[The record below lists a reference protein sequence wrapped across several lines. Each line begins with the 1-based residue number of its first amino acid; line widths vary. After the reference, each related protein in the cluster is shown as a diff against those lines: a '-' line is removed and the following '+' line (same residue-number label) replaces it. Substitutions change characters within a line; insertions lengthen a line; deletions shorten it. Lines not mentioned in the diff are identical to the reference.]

1 MSYQSA
7 REVFEDLENRFDSDA
22 AEALEAVFQ
31 FHVTDSSGEDP
42 AKWVVHIDNG
52 SVNVWEGEHDE
63 PTVTL
68 SLTEDTW
75 VDLGKGEKGA
85 ISAFMSG
92 EIKASGNVML
102 AQKLGPVFGFSL

>member
-22 AEALEAVFQ
+22 AESLEAVFQ
-31 FHVTDSSGEDP
+31 FDISDSSGGDP
-42 AKWVVHIDNG
+42 AKWVVHVDNG
-52 SVNVWEGEHDE
+52 TCKVWQGEHEE
-63 PTVTL
+63 PTVNL
-68 SLTEDTW
+68 SLTDQTW
-75 VDLGKGEKGA
+75 VELGNGEKGA